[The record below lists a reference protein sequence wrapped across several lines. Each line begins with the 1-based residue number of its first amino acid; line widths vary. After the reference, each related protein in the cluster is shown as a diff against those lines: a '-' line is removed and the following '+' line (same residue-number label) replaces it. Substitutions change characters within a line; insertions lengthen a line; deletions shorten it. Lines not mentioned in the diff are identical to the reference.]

1 MSTAW
6 QQKYPVPVSSRY
18 GFFYWDI
25 GDALGRLAEAVRRAC
40 GLGA

>member
-18 GFFYWDI
+18 GFFYRDM
-25 GDALGRLAEAVRRAC
+25 GDALGRLADEVRRGR